1 MSARL
6 PAQRPA
12 AALPP
17 TAAAGGTLCG
27 PPELPFGTRLSMTV
41 AAYSLTASRLILVGS
56 GACTSSPD
64 FGGISLDRCRS
75 IPVIW

>member
-12 AALPP
+12 PP
-17 TAAAGGTLCG
+17 PAVGGTLCG
-27 PPELPFGTRLSMTV
+27 PPELQFGTRLSMTV
-41 AAYSLTASRLILVGS
+41 AAYSLTASQLILVGG